1 MLYRVLAD
9 AVLLL
14 HFLFVVFV
22 VGGGFAVLRWHR
34 LRWVHI
40 PIAAWG
46 AFIEFA
52 GWICPLTPL
61 EIALRRRGGEA
72 GYSGGFIEHYITA
85 AMYPAGLTRQAQWA
99 LGALVL
105 LINAVVYALLIRR
118 LRRTERS
125 SAARPGSR
133 RRADG

>member
-1 MLYRVLAD
+1 MLYRLLAD

-14 HFLFVVFV
+14 HFLFVLFV
-22 VGGGFAVLRWHR
+22 VAGGVAVLRWPR

-40 PIAAWG
+40 PVAAWG
-46 AFIEFA
+46 VIIEFA

-72 GYSGGFIEHYITA
+72 GYTGGFIEHYITA
-85 AMYPAGLTRQAQWA
+85 AMYPAGLTRQVQWL

-105 LINAVVYALLIRR
+105 LLNVALYTLLIRR
-118 LRRTERS
+118 LRRPAAPP
-125 SAARPGSR
+125 SAARPGEPG
-133 RRADG
+133 RAD